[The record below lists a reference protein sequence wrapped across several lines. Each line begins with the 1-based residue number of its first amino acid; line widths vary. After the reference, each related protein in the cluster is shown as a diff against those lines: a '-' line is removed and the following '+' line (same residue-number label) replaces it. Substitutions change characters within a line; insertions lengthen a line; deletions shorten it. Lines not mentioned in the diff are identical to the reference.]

1 MFSLMRFLSV
11 AEHKFS
17 SSLDL
22 PDMTKVCEEWW
33 ENVVK
38 SVADNLHTTL
48 HYVQSVSSVAG
59 LVKPYW
65 QVCCRFLI
73 EKSGI

>member
-1 MFSLMRFLSV
+1 
-11 AEHKFS
+11 
-17 SSLDL
+17 
-22 PDMTKVCEEWW
+22 MTKVCEEWW

-65 QVCCRFLI
+65 QVCCRFHNREIWYLTVYAI
-73 EKSGI
+73 